1 MRQLSVSHLR
11 GADNL
16 VKALELLPFEIVY
29 RGKVLGVC
37 VGSPLADL
45 MAVKRAVEG
54 PPQKAKKPKVPKKAK
69 SITPRKNA

>member
-11 GADNL
+11 GGDNL

-37 VGSPLADL
+37 VDPEHLASL
-45 MAVKRAVEG
+45 KKIAFKKIAAKKRAPVR
-54 PPQKAKKPKVPKKAK
+54 KDKAK
-69 SITPRKNA
+69 SIRKSAR

>member
-37 VGSPLADL
+37 VGSKPLADL

-54 PPQKAKKPKVPKKAK
+54 PPQKPKKPKVPKKAK
-69 SITPRKNA
+69 SITPR